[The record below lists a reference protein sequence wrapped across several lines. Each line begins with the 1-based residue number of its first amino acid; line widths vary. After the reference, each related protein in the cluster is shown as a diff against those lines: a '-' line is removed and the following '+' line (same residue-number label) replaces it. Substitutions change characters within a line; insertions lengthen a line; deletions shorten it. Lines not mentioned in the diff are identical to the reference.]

1 MKKALY
7 WVGSAL
13 GLLGLGFV
21 VFKLHEYAEQIDLA
35 KFSAAMWIALLIL
48 ILVYGFAE
56 IALAVAWRHI
66 LRFLDLDVNLRWAIS
81 VYGNSQLAKYVPSN
95 IFQFAGRQVLGA
107 AAGLPAAPLLKSVFW
122 ELASLASAG
131 ALFAVLTFPVVLQH
145 ISISVSIWGALLLY
159 VLGLALGA
167 WLVRRLFGPALLAAW
182 MWYSGFLALAG
193 FSFVIVL
200 GLITGNTWGETA
212 FLICGSFL
220 LAWLV
225 GLLTPGAPAGVG
237 VREVVLYALLKNYV
251 SEADLITAI
260 VLGRVVTV
268 SGDILFYLLAA
279 ATRPGLALNTERA

>member
-7 WVGSAL
+7 CFGSAL
-13 GLLGLGFV
+13 GLLGLAFV
-21 VFKLHEYAEQIDLA
+21 VFKLHEYAAQIDLS
-35 KFSAAMWIALLIL
+35 KFSVGMWVALLFL
-48 ILVYGFAE
+48 ILVYGVAGV
-56 IALAVAWRHI
+56 ALAIAWRNI
-66 LRFLDLDVNLRWAIS
+66 LRFLGLDVNLRWAVS

-131 ALFAVLTFPVVLQH
+131 VLFAVLTFPVLLPR
-145 ISISVSIWGALLLY
+145 ISIWGALLLY
-159 VLGLALGA
+159 AAGFAVAV
-167 WLVRRLFGPALLAAW
+167 WLIRRLFGTALLAAW
-182 MWYSGFLALAG
+182 VWYSGFLALAG

-200 GLITGNTWGETA
+200 GLVTGNTWGETA
-212 FLICGSFL
+212 FLICGAFL

-237 VREVVLYALLKNYV
+237 VREVVLYALLQNYV
-251 SEADLITAI
+251 SEVDLVTAI

-268 SGDILFYLLAA
+268 SGDVVFYLLAA